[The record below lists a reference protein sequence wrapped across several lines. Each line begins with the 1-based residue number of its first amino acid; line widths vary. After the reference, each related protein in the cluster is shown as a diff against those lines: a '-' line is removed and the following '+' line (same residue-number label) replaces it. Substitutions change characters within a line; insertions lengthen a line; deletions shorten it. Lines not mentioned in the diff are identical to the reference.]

1 MAITTAES
9 QKCGCSRL
17 PVENYIVC
25 HALSEED
32 YEVKKAEYE
41 KRQIEKPYIFLIIAC
56 MFLTTI
62 IKLLGSLWSYYE
74 LY

>member
-1 MAITTAES
+1 MAITIAES

-32 YEVKKAEYE
+32 YEIKKVESE
-41 KRQIEKPYIFLIIAC
+41 KRQKEN
-56 MFLTTI
+56 
-62 IKLLGSLWSYYE
+62 S
-74 LY
+74 

>member
-1 MAITTAES
+1 MAITIAES

-32 YEVKKAEYE
+32 YKIKKVKYE
-41 KRQIEKPYIFLIIAC
+41 KRQIEK
-56 MFLTTI
+56 
-62 IKLLGSLWSYYE
+62 S
-74 LY
+74 

>member
-1 MAITTAES
+1 MVITIAES

-32 YEVKKAEYE
+32 YK
-41 KRQIEKPYIFLIIAC
+41 
-56 MFLTTI
+56 
-62 IKLLGSLWSYYE
+62 IKLDELLTHFQAKYYLIFDQQNMH
-74 LY
+74 LYLEPNFHILL

>member
-1 MAITTAES
+1 MAITIAGS
-9 QKCGCSRL
+9 QKCECSRL
-17 PVENYIVC
+17 PVENYIGW
-25 HALSEED
+25 HAFSEED
-32 YEVKKAEYE
+32 YKIKKVEYE
-41 KRQIEKPYIFLIIAC
+41 KRQIEKSLIFLIIAC